1 MKRTLELKLFFLA
14 LLCAVAQG
22 ALAQVSVWD
31 GKSKEPPVIVE
42 WPVYAIKNA
51 AQFAWLID
59 CPRDY
64 MSGKIYYRL
73 DTDLDMGDQTWTPI
87 GYING
92 EVVGFYSHLL
102 GQGHTVRINI
112 SGVTENYQGLF
123 AKIGYE
129 GSVDNLHVIGKISCS
144 RSRLVGGI
152 AGEND
157 GGSISNCWVS
167 ADVSSDWKESA
178 SAYTA
183 KVGGIVGENHAGTIE
198 YCCVTGDV
206 TNNDADVG
214 GIAGYNCSDNGGG
227 IIRHCTFYGTR
238 NSTHSQ
244 DNKYVG
250 DQDATMEN
258 MYDSFN
264 QGEYDA
270 AGARALYRYALKY
283 PYAINVSTEG
293 YGTVEVSAGGE
304 NNIPGWRKGETITL
318 TCKTGMVKSIEI
330 KDSGD
335 DTVSLQGQS
344 HDGTM
349 YWFVMPKGG
358 VKIKLVFVTP
368 GWLNHA
374 GTEADPISIGSS
386 ADWDGF
392 ANYVSNVTS
401 FSGKYVKLNAD
412 ISAST
417 MAGSSDHKFQGT
429 FLGNNKTLTLNLSAT
444 GNDCAPFRYIDG
456 ATICDLKIAGTVNTS
471 AKFGASIAAHNSGT
485 STITNCHSSVTIGGT
500 ISGDGTHGG
509 FVAMNEGDA
518 TLVFAGCTFTGGM
531 TGSADYNGGFVGWN
545 AGSTI
550 HYTHCIFAPAELTM
564 GASNSCTFNRN
575 GRNNITQSYFTRAF
589 GEAQGTK
596 AIAINKAPANLGSQ
610 VQDYGMVKAY
620 ENGLLYDG
628 KYYTAISIPG
638 SGTEAN
644 PCLIGTADQWN
655 DFTGYIA
662 NGYTFSGEFVK
673 LAGNI
678 SISTMAGTDNANS
691 FQGTFDGDGHTLTVN
706 YNTSEPRT
714 APFRHVKNA
723 VIRNLT
729 VAGTITTSAQF
740 AAGIVGESHGSLT
753 LTGCRSSVAINS
765 SVQGDGTHGGLVSTL
780 SGKDNAITIEGCVFD
795 GSFATT
801 NGTSNCGGFI
811 GWPVYNRPTIR
822 HSLMMPGSVAAGMLK
837 NTFSRWHTT
846 YMPTIEKC
854 FFIATENL
862 PEDQGSA
869 GQGVSTIPDQF
880 GKLEKDYGLVKVY
893 TNGIQYDGMYYLES
907 ALILPGSGT
916 ESDPY
921 TIGSTADWDNFAKQT
936 GSGCHYTNQYIK
948 LTSDISVTAMA
959 DTFEG
964 TFDGNGHTLTV
975 NIDLKDWGLQAAPI
989 RNTRNATI
997 KNLKTAG
1004 TITSNYL
1011 YMAGIV
1017 GNVKGNTT
1025 IENCSSS
1032 IALHS
1037 GDITIIGGLVAC
1049 VNSDVTLNIS
1059 GCAFT
1064 GSLTIGGS
1072 YKLLGGGIVG
1082 ISNQQT
1088 NISIRDCL
1096 FAPSELATQ
1105 WSKFYT
1111 FVTDEVDKFSVT
1123 GCYYTQDYGTV
1134 QGTKAIALAS
1144 APVSLGEQVKDYG
1157 MLKAYEGGIFFD
1169 GKYYV
1174 DDSKIG
1180 LDDKADNGSV
1190 ISELDG
1196 ITVDIALTGCTL
1208 YKDGAWNTICLPFNL
1223 TLAGSPLDGAVARP
1237 LSSAS
1242 ISGLTLNLAFG
1253 DAVTEL
1259 KAGTPYIIKWASGDN
1274 IVNPQFIGVTIDA
1287 TDRSFDNGA
1296 NGDKRV
1302 RFIGVYKSIAFDGE
1316 DKSVLLL
1323 GGGNTLYHPVSG
1335 AGVGALRA
1343 YFKIG
1348 DSATKATISVKG
1360 SVLTV
1365 K

>member
-1 MKRTLELKLFFLA
+1 MKRTLKLKLLFVA
-14 LLCAVAQG
+14 LLFAVAQG
-22 ALAQVSVWD
+22 AWAQVSVWD
-31 GKSKEPPVIVE
+31 GKSKEPPVLVNY
-42 WPVYAIKNA
+42 PVYAIKNA

-59 CPRDY
+59 RPRDY
-64 MSGKIYYRL
+64 MSDRIYYRL

-92 EVVGFYSHLL
+92 EVQGFYSHLL

-112 SGVTENYQGLF
+112 KGATNNYQGLF
-123 AKIGYE
+123 SKIGYE

-144 RSRLVGGI
+144 DSRLVGGI

-167 ADVSSDWKESA
+167 ADVSSDWNEPG

-183 KVGGIVGENHAGTIE
+183 KVGGIVGENNHGTIE

-214 GIAGYNCSDNGGG
+214 GIAGYNSSKNGGG

-250 DQDATMEN
+250 DQDSTMEN
-258 MYDSFN
+258 MHDSFD

-270 AGARALYRYALKY
+270 AGSRDLYRYALKY
-283 PYAINVSTEG
+283 PYAINVTTEG

-304 NNIPGWRKGETITL
+304 NNIPGWRKGETITV
-318 TCKTGMVKSIEI
+318 TRKTGTVRSIEI
-330 KDSGD
+330 KDAGG

-349 YWFVMPKGG
+349 YWFVMPKSD
-358 VKIKLVFVTP
+358 VKIKVVFVTP
-368 GWLNHA
+368 DWLNHA
-374 GTEADPISIGSS
+374 GTEADPISISSS
-386 ADWDGF
+386 ADWDDF
-392 ANYVSNVTS
+392 ADYVSGGAS
-401 FSGKYVKLNAD
+401 CSGKFVKLNAD

-417 MAGSSDHKFQGT
+417 MVGSSDHKFRGT

-444 GNDCAPFRYIDG
+444 SNDCAPFRYIDG
-456 ATICDLKIAGTVNTS
+456 AAIRDLKIAGTVNTS
-471 AKFGASIAAHNSGT
+471 AKFGASIAAHNYGT
-485 STITNCHSSVTIGGT
+485 STITNCHSTVTIGGT

-509 FVAMNEGDA
+509 LVAMNEGNA
-518 TLVFAGCTFTGGM
+518 TLIFAGCTFTGSM

-550 HYTHCIFAPAELTM
+550 HYTHSVFAPTELTM

-575 GRNNITQSYFTRAF
+575 GRNNITQSYFTKAF

-596 AIAINKAPANLGSQ
+596 AISITTAPANLGSL

-620 ENGLLYDG
+620 ENGLLYNG
-628 KYYTAISIPG
+628 KYYTVISLPG
-638 SGTEAN
+638 AGTEAN

-655 DFTGYIA
+655 EFIGYVA

-673 LAGNI
+673 LTGNI
-678 SISTMAGTDNANS
+678 SVSTMAGTGDADS
-691 FQGTFDGDGHTLTVN
+691 FQGNFNGDGHTLTVN
-706 YNTSEPRT
+706 YNTSEPWT

-740 AAGIVGESHGSLT
+740 AAGIVGESHGSLS

-811 GWPVYNRPTIR
+811 GWPVYNKPTIR
-822 HSLMMPGSVAAGMLK
+822 YSLMMPSSVAKGMLK

-846 YMPTIEKC
+846 YTPTIEKC
-854 FFIATENL
+854 FFLATENL
-862 PEDQGSA
+862 PTDQGSA
-869 GQGVSTIPDQF
+869 GQGLSTIPDQF

-936 GSGCHYTNQYIK
+936 GSGCYYTNQYIK
-948 LTSDISVTAMA
+948 LTSDISVTTMA
-959 DTFEG
+959 DKFEG
-964 TFDGNGHTLTV
+964 TFDGNGHTLTINV
-975 NIDLKDWGLQAAPI
+975 DLKDWGLQAAPI
-989 RNTRNATI
+989 RNANNATI

-1004 TITSNYL
+1004 NITSNYL
-1011 YMAGIV
+1011 FLAGLV

-1032 IALHS
+1032 IALHAV
-1037 GDITIIGGLVAC
+1037 GFELVGGLVSN
-1049 VNSDVTLNIS
+1049 VDSNVTLNIS

-1064 GSLTIGGS
+1064 GSLTIGS
-1072 YKLLGGGIVG
+1072 PYKLLGGGIVG
-1082 ISNQQT
+1082 GSQNQA
-1088 NISIRDCL
+1088 NISVSDCL
-1096 FAPSELATQ
+1096 FAPSELSTQ
-1105 WSKFYT
+1105 WEVFYS
-1111 FVTDEVDKFSVT
+1111 FVTEKVDKYSIT

-1134 QGTKAIALAS
+1134 QGTKAIALTT
-1144 APVSLGEQVKDYG
+1144 APANLGEQVKDYG
-1157 MLKAYEGGIFFD
+1157 MLKAYESGILFD

-1174 DDSKIG
+1174 DESKIG
-1180 LDDKADNGSV
+1180 LDNKADNGSV

-1196 ITVDIALTGCTL
+1196 VTADITLTGCTL

-1242 ISGLTLNLAFG
+1242 IRGLTLNLAFG

-1259 KAGTPYIIKWASGDN
+1259 KAGTPYIIKWTSGEN
-1274 IVNPQFIGVTIDA
+1274 IVNPEFKGVTIDA

-1296 NGDKRV
+1296 KGDERV
-1302 RFIGVYKSIAFDGE
+1302 RFIGVYKSIAFDSE

-1360 SVLTV
+1360 SVLMV

>member
-1 MKRTLELKLFFLA
+1 MKRTLKLKLLFLA

-59 CPRDY
+59 RPRDY
-64 MSGKIYYRL
+64 MSDRIYYRL

-92 EVVGFYSHLL
+92 EVQGFYSHLL

-112 SGVTENYQGLF
+112 KGTTENYQGLF
-123 AKIGYE
+123 SKIGYE

-167 ADVSSDWKESA
+167 ADVSSDWNEPG

-183 KVGGIVGENHAGTIE
+183 KVGGIVGENNHGTIE

-214 GIAGYNCSDNGGG
+214 GIAGYNSSKNGGG

-250 DQDATMEN
+250 DQDSTMEN

-270 AGARALYRYALKY
+270 AGSRDLYRYALKY
-283 PYAINVSTEG
+283 PYAINVTTEG

-304 NNIPGWRKGETITL
+304 NNIPGWRKGETITV
-318 TCKTGMVKSIEI
+318 TRKTGTVRSIEI
-330 KDSGD
+330 KDAGG

-349 YWFVMPKGG
+349 YWFVMPKSD
-358 VKIKLVFVTP
+358 VKIKVVFVTP
-368 GWLNHA
+368 DWLNHA
-374 GTEADPISIGSS
+374 GTEADPISISSS
-386 ADWDGF
+386 ADWDDF
-392 ANYVSNVTS
+392 ANYVSDGIS
-401 FSGKYVKLNAD
+401 FSGKFVKLNAD

-417 MAGSSDHKFQGT
+417 MVGSSDHKFRGT

-444 GNDCAPFRYIDG
+444 SNDCAPFRYIDG
-456 ATICDLKIAGTVNTS
+456 AAIRDLKIAGTVNTS
-471 AKFGASIAAHNSGT
+471 AKFGASIAAHNYGT
-485 STITNCHSSVTIGGT
+485 STITNCHSTVTIGGT

-509 FVAMNEGDA
+509 LVAMNEGNA
-518 TLVFAGCTFTGGM
+518 TLIFAGCTFTGSM

-550 HYTHCIFAPAELTM
+550 HYTHCVFAPTELTM

-575 GRNNITQSYFTRAF
+575 GKNDFTQSYFTKAF

-596 AIAINKAPANLGSQ
+596 AISITTAPANLGSL

-620 ENGLLYDG
+620 ENGLLYNG
-628 KYYTAISIPG
+628 KYYTVISLPG
-638 SGTEAN
+638 AGTEAN

-655 DFTGYIA
+655 EFIGYVA

-673 LAGNI
+673 LTGNI
-678 SISTMAGTDNANS
+678 SVSTMAGTGDADS
-691 FQGTFDGDGHTLTVN
+691 FQGNFNGDGHTLTVN
-706 YNTSEPRT
+706 YNTSEPWT

-740 AAGIVGESHGSLT
+740 AAGIVGESHGSLS

-801 NGTSNCGGFI
+801 SGTTNCGGFI

-822 HSLMMPGSVAAGMLK
+822 YSLMMPSSVAKGMLK

-862 PEDQGSA
+862 PTDQGSA
-869 GQGVSTIPDQF
+869 GQGLSTIPDQF

-936 GSGCHYTNQYIK
+936 GSGCYYTNQYIK
-948 LTSDISVTAMA
+948 LTSDISVTTMA
-959 DTFEG
+959 DKFEG
-964 TFDGNGHTLTV
+964 TFDGNGHTLTINV
-975 NIDLKDWGLQAAPI
+975 DLKDWGLQAAPI
-989 RNTRNATI
+989 RNANNATI

-1004 TITSNYL
+1004 NITSNYL
-1011 YMAGIV
+1011 YLAGLV

-1032 IALHS
+1032 IAIHAVGFELV
-1037 GDITIIGGLVAC
+1037 GGLVSN
-1049 VNSDVTLNIS
+1049 VDSNVTLNIS

-1064 GSLTIGGS
+1064 GSLTIGS
-1072 YKLLGGGIVG
+1072 PYKLLGGGIVG
-1082 ISNQQT
+1082 GSQNQA
-1088 NISIRDCL
+1088 NISVSDCL
-1096 FAPSELATQ
+1096 FAPSELSTQ
-1105 WSKFYT
+1105 WEVFYS
-1111 FVTDEVDKFSVT
+1111 FVTEKVDKYSIT
-1123 GCYYTQDYGTV
+1123 GCYYTQDYGKT
-1134 QGTKAIALAS
+1134 QGAKAIALAS
-1144 APVSLGEQVKDYG
+1144 APASLGEQVKDYG
-1157 MLKAYEGGIFFD
+1157 MLKAYESGILFD

-1174 DDSKIG
+1174 DESKIG
-1180 LDDKADNGSV
+1180 LDNKADNGSV

-1196 ITVDIALTGCTL
+1196 VTADITLTGCTL

-1237 LSSAS
+1237 LTGAS
-1242 ISGLTLNLAFG
+1242 ISGSTLNLTFG
-1253 DAVTEL
+1253 DPVTEL
-1259 KAGTPYIIKWASGDN
+1259 KAGTPYIIKWASGEN
-1274 IVNPQFIGVTIDA
+1274 IVNPKFNGVTIDA

-1296 NGDKRV
+1296 KGDERV
-1302 RFIGVYKSIAFDGE
+1302 RFIGVYRSIAFNSE

-1360 SVLTV
+1360 SVLMV